1 MVRSREPSEGRL
13 EVALER
19 EQLGE
24 AGGLDDPDH
33 AVRGPAQ
40 LEAPAL
46 GFEALLRLYEEAQ
59 AGGIDEPERGQI
71 DDDRIASLLREVA
84 QGRAQ

>member
-1 MVRSREPSEGRL
+1 MR
-13 EVALER
+13 VADLSAWQIETTDLT
-19 EQLGE
+19 ELNI
-24 AGGLDDPDH
+24 A
-33 AVRGPAQ
+33 AVREG
-40 LEAPAL
+40 LSVTL
-46 GFEALLRLYEEAQ
+46 TFDALLRLYEEAQ